1 MMISPEAVS
10 GNGDERCGISAC
22 SDRER
27 ETENFQGLYLCFML
41 ISNQIGGSFAVCGIT
56 GLLVG

>member
-1 MMISPEAVS
+1 VTRGAVS
-10 GNGDERCGISAC
+10 APALKERE
-22 SDRER
+22 RER

>member
-1 MMISPEAVS
+1 VTRGAVS
-10 GNGDERCGISAC
+10 APALKERERE
-22 SDRER
+22 RER

>member
-1 MMISPEAVS
+1 MT

-22 SDRER
+22 SERERER

>member
-1 MMISPEAVS
+1 VTRGAVS
-10 GNGDERCGISAC
+10 APALKERERERE
-22 SDRER
+22 RER